1 MHGADYYPYAPDPHS
16 FYPHKILAGRYLC
29 ISVLAVLLSQ
39 FQQPIW
45 APPANLAMKPV
56 TLGLLLIPCVLG
68 WTMHDLA
75 GGWLVKDIE
84 TGRWTLHD
92 AASLTSGAGWWKH
105 RDRHFAC
112 AAIAYNVWLA
122 SRGPDGVLTMR
133 SFESGY
139 GAAKILLSIH
149 VLIIAWAMIPAEHWP
164 L

>member
-1 MHGADYYPYAPDPHS
+1 M
-16 FYPHKILAGRYLC
+16 C
-29 ISVLAVLLSQ
+29 ISVLAVGLSQ

-45 APPANLAMKPV
+45 TPPANLAMKPV

-68 WTMHDLA
+68 WTMYYLSGA
-75 GGWLVKDIE
+75 WIVKDIE

-92 AASLTSGAGWWKH
+92 AASLTGVSGWWKH

-139 GAAKILLSIH
+139 GAAKVLLFVH
-149 VLIIAWAMIPAEHWP
+149 ALVIAWGMIPAEHWP

>member
-1 MHGADYYPYAPDPHS
+1 MS
-16 FYPHKILAGRYLC
+16 ILN
-29 ISVLAVLLSQ
+29 SEVNVE

-56 TLGLLLIPCVLG
+56 TVGLLLIPCVLG
-68 WTMHDLA
+68 WTIYYVS

-84 TGRWTLHD
+84 TGKWGPPLG
-92 AASLTSGAGWWKH
+92 SWWKR

-122 SRGPDGVLTMR
+122 SRGPDGIITMR
-133 SFESGY
+133 SLESGY
-139 GAAKILLSIH
+139 GAAKILLAVH
-149 VLIIAWAMIPAEHWP
+149 ALIIGWAMIPAEHWP